1 MLHYRWRLRALRQF
15 SPSLIVA
22 GIELDRDAGLA
33 RRDGRYL
40 RLGVLEVQ
48 LLDLFMS
55 NPGVTFTR
63 EQLISQLWGAKAQ
76 IERKTIDVKIGR
88 LRKALTL
95 GRAPDP
101 ILSVRG
107 KGYKFS
113 ESSEQEFA
121 KWTALGPPKLR
132 LRPFPAG
139 SDEV

>member
-1 MLHYRWRLRALRQF
+1 MLHHRWRLRALHQF
-15 SPSLIVA
+15 SPSLVVA
-22 GIELDRDAGLA
+22 GIELDRDSGLA

-40 RLGVLEVQ
+40 RLGGHDLQ
-48 LLDLFMS
+48 LLDLLMS
-55 NPGVTFTR
+55 SAGVIFTR
-63 EQLISQLWGAKAQ
+63 EQLVRQLWGADAQ
-76 IERKTIDVKIGR
+76 IDCRTVDVMIGR

-113 ESSEQEFA
+113 ESSDQEYA
-121 KWTALGPPKLR
+121 KWTALGPPKFR

-139 SDEV
+139 SDEA

>member
-1 MLHYRWRLRALRQF
+1 M
-15 SPSLIVA
+15 
-22 GIELDRDAGLA
+22 
-33 RRDGRYL
+33 
-40 RLGVLEVQ
+40 
-48 LLDLFMS
+48 LDLFMS

-76 IERKTIDVKIGR
+76 IELKTIDVKIGR

-107 KGYKFS
+107 TGYKFS

>member
-113 ESSEQEFA
+113 EFSEQEFA